1 MARVAP
7 NISRVLAVE
16 PPDDGAE
23 LNSVPIFSTADGAL
37 CGCILGSYRN
47 PESLYVIDSLRAPL
61 FETSGPASKNG
72 IIMPFFT
79 QLTRVLNALARSGIS
94 VVATVNP
101 MDEDPAFVK
110 GFLAK
115 LSASVPAVV
124 LLEKNDISQGFE
136 TFTGIAAVR
145 PKRAPVSFQLTVR
158 ARGGEVAQLPDLI
171 SEMTLDPVNP
181 FQDIGHAN
189 NPMINAIQ
197 KEVI

>member
-1 MARVAP
+1 
-7 NISRVLAVE
+7 
-16 PPDDGAE
+16 
-23 LNSVPIFSTADGAL
+23 
-37 CGCILGSYRN
+37 
-47 PESLYVIDSLRAPL
+47 
-61 FETSGPASKNG
+61 
-72 IIMPFFT
+72 
-79 QLTRVLNALARSGIS
+79 
-94 VVATVNP
+94 
-101 MDEDPAFVK
+101 
-110 GFLAK
+110 
-115 LSASVPAVV
+115 VPAVV